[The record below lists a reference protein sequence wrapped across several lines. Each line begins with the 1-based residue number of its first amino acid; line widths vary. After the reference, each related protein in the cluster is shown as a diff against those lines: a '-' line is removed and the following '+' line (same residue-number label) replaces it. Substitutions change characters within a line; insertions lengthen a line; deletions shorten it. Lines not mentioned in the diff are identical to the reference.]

1 MEQMVGADQ
10 PSLQEIAEGVHAWIG
25 ANGDSNAGAIET
37 IDGLVVIDAQQN
49 VRLAKQFRASL
60 QTSLSR
66 PITCLVNTHF
76 HLDHTAGNVAFADV
90 PIVAHEHTGEIMET
104 YLGASEDGEWT
115 VSDVG
120 AKLRLFFGSNIQDLV
135 VPGCVEERW
144 FVDRMSGP
152 DYDTI
157 VVRRPTEAFSDSIT
171 FARPHGEMR
180 LAYWGPAHCDGDVV
194 VWLERAKVIFLGDLM
209 FHGRFPW
216 LGDCDLDGWI
226 ARLGRV
232 LSFDIDTVVPGH
244 GPLAT
249 LKDVAEFRSLLTALR
264 DATAATIKVGASEDA
279 AVEMVNLPQYA
290 AMPRYREWMPFNVRS
305 AYRYL
310 KSRQ

>member
-1 MEQMVGADQ
+1 MVVAGQ
-10 PSLQEIAEGVHAWIG
+10 PSLQEIADGVHVWIG
-25 ANGDSNAGAIET
+25 ANGDSNAGAVET
-37 IDGLVVIDAQQN
+37 VDGVVAIDAQQN
-49 VRLAKQFRASL
+49 LRLAKQFRGSL
-60 QTSLSR
+60 RTSLSR

-90 PIVAHEHTGEIMET
+90 PIVAHEHTGEMMER
-104 YLGASEDGEWT
+104 YLGVSDGGEWT

-120 AKLRLFFGSNIQDLV
+120 AKLRLFFGSNIRDLV
-135 VPGCVEERW
+135 VPGCPEESW
-144 FVDRMSGP
+144 FVNRMSGP

-157 VVRRPTEAFSDSIT
+157 VLRRPTEAFSDS
-171 FARPHGEMR
+171 FAFGRSNGEMR

-194 VWLERAKVIFLGDLM
+194 VWLESAKVIFLGDLM

-216 LGDCDLDGWI
+216 FGDCDLDGWI
-226 ARLGRV
+226 GHLGRV
-232 LSFDIDTVVPGH
+232 LSLDVDKVVPGH

-249 LKDVAEFRSLLTALR
+249 LNDVAEFRSLLMALR
-264 DATAATIKVGASEDA
+264 DATAAAIKSGASEDA
-279 AVEMVNLPQYA
+279 AVEMIALPQYV